1 MKGRL
6 GMLVAISLAVLAVV
20 WTRPRLAQV
29 AQGVKARSDVYA
41 LPPPS
46 VLGRASLGYRAALAD
61 YLWAH
66 VLVTQGLRMGEKRPF
81 SEVALFLDA
90 INYLDPQFRE
100 PYRLADSIMSFQV
113 GDPDRAASV
122 RQARIVLERGL
133 VQFPY
138 DAELWLNY
146 GQFLAYIAPG
156 SLPADA
162 EERAE
167 WQEVGA
173 KALIRAGELAGDEST
188 VYKAMSAAAILNRQ
202 GEVDAAIQFLERLY
216 AVADDEA
223 VREDV
228 GQRLQALRQGR
239 RESRGFELSQAFDS
253 VWRQDLPFA
262 RRTLLSVLGPP
273 TDPWRCV
280 GPECRRG
287 EPCRNNWKSWSES
300 VPRGRGAVP

>member
-1 MKGRL
+1 MKGHVGL
-6 GMLVAISLAVLAVV
+6 MVSLSLAVLAVA
-20 WTRPRLAQV
+20 WTRPHV
-29 AQGVKARSDVYA
+29 ARAVQEVKAHSDVYA

-46 VLGRASLGYRAALAD
+46 VLSRASLGYRSALAD

-81 SEVALFLDA
+81 SEVALYLEA
-90 INYLDPQFRE
+90 INHLDPQFRE

-113 GDPDRAASV
+113 GDPDREESV

-133 VQFPY
+133 VHFPY

-162 EERAE
+162 EERAG
-167 WQEVGA
+167 WQEAGA
-173 KALIRAGELAGDEST
+173 KALVRAGELAGDEST

-216 AVADDEA
+216 AVADDED

-228 GQRLQALRQGR
+228 GQRLQALRQGKQQ
-239 RESRGFELSQAFDS
+239 SRDFELSQAFDS
-253 VWRQDLPFA
+253 VWRRDLPFA

-280 GPECRRG
+280 GPAHERG
-287 EPCRNNWKSWSES
+287 GPCSVDWKSWSES
-300 VPRGRGAVP
+300 VPRGTGAAP

>member
-1 MKGRL
+1 MTRGPAGL
-6 GMLVAISLAVLAVV
+6 LIAILMAVLAVA
-20 WTRPRLAQV
+20 WTRPRLAHV
-29 AQGVKARSDVYA
+29 AQEVKVRSDVYA

-81 SEVALFLDA
+81 SEVALYLEA

-100 PYRLADSIMSFQV
+100 PYRLADSIMSFQI

-122 RQARIVLERGL
+122 RQAREVLERGL
-133 VQFPY
+133 AQFPY

-156 SLPADA
+156 SVPVDA
-162 EERAE
+162 EERVE
-167 WQEVGA
+167 WQAAGA
-173 KALIRAGELAGDEST
+173 KALVRAGELAGDDAT
-188 VYKAMSAAAILNRQ
+188 AYKAMSAATILNRQ

-216 AVADDEA
+216 AVADNEE

-239 RESRGFELSQAFDS
+239 QESRDFELSQAFDS
-253 VWRQDLPFA
+253 LWRQDLPFA

-273 TDPWRCV
+273 TDPWRCAGSAREQEACNV
-280 GPECRRG
+280 
-287 EPCRNNWKSWSES
+287 NWRSWSES
-300 VPRGRGAVP
+300 VPRGRGAAP